1 MVSII
6 EQAAQRLEQ
15 LRNAGIEVP
24 ETTLVRGDTAAARG
38 APPRPGGDV
47 FRTPTRQDNGH
58 AVVADLARRVSKHV
72 DIDLNRLRLAG
83 FVTPDAPRSR
93 IADEFR
99 VIKRPLISNSQGRS
113 AAPIARANLIMVT
126 SSVPREGKSFVALNL
141 AMSISM
147 EVDNTVLLVDGDVI
161 APSLLKMMGI
171 PPSKGLIDLLI
182 DPSLDP
188 SDTLLRTNI
197 ERLAILPAGT
207 RHERASE
214 LLASEAMG
222 RLIEDLASRYPD
234 RIIVFDS
241 PPLLATTESRVL
253 AAHMGQIVLVVRADN
268 TSRGAVEES
277 VKMLE
282 QCPVVATVLNGASE
296 SEVGTY
302 YDSSEYR

>member
-1 MVSII
+1 MSII

-15 LRNAGIEVP
+15 LRKAGIEVP
-24 ETTLVRGDTAAARG
+24 ESGYVRGEPARS
-38 APPRPGGDV
+38 APPLAPHRESPVRPPLDA
-47 FRTPTRQDNGH
+47 TST
-58 AVVADLARRVSKHV
+58 ASRRVSRHV

-83 FVTPDAPRSR
+83 LVTPDTPRSR

-99 VIKRPLISNSQGRS
+99 VIKRPLISNTQGRS

-126 SSVPREGKSFVALNL
+126 SSVPNEGKSFVALNL

-147 EVDNTVLLVDGDVI
+147 EIDNTVLLVDGDVV
-161 APSLLKMMGI
+161 APSLPKMLGL
-171 PPSKGLIDLLI
+171 PASKGLIDLLI
-182 DPSLDP
+182 DPQLDV

-197 ERLAILPAGT
+197 DRLAILPAGT

-214 LLASEAMG
+214 LLASDAMG

-234 RIIVFDS
+234 RIIIFDS

-253 AAHMGQIVLVVRADN
+253 AAHMGQIVLVVRADG
-268 TSRGAVEES
+268 TSRGTVMES

-296 SEVGTY
+296 SEVGSY
-302 YDSSEYR
+302 YESPEYR

>member
-1 MVSII
+1 MSII

-24 ETTLVRGDTAAARG
+24 ETTMVRGENARASVSHAGAAAADIFRP
-38 APPRPGGDV
+38 AKRAESTQTASSEHPRK
-47 FRTPTRQDNGH
+47 
-58 AVVADLARRVSKHV
+58 ASKHV

-126 SSVPREGKSFVALNL
+126 SSEPREGKSFVALNL

-161 APSLLKMMGI
+161 APSLLKMMGLSA
-171 PPSKGLIDLLI
+171 SKGLIDLLV

-188 SDTLLRTNI
+188 SDTLLRTNVD
-197 ERLAILPAGT
+197 RLTILPSGT

-214 LLASEAMG
+214 FLASEAMG

-253 AAHMGQIVLVVRADN
+253 ASHMGQIVLVVRADG
-268 TSRGAVEES
+268 TSRGAVQES

-296 SEVGTY
+296 SEVGSY
-302 YDSSEYR
+302 FDSGDYR